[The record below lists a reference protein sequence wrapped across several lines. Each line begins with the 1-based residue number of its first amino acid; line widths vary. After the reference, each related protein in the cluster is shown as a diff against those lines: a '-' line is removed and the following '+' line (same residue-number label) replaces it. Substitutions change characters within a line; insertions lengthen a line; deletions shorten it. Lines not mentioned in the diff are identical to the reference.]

1 MAEEAKS
8 APTWALQ
15 TPSPVRTAAVQP
27 LHAFLYYSSKL
38 PPAQWLKTKQIYNLR
53 FWRSEVWKA
62 LFLQAARVGNRF
74 SKFPGFQGPPA
85 LLGLW
90 PLPPASEPV
99 LQCHTFP
106 QLFCPLPLPGTLVIG
121 PRWISQAPPASL
133 GQLIHNLDS
142 ICSLDSPLPCKVT
155 CS

>member
-85 LLGLW
+85 LLGLVA
-90 PLPPASEPV
+90 PSSSFRACVAVSHIPPTLLPSSTSWDPCDRA
-99 LQCHTFP
+99 QMDK
-106 QLFCPLPLPGTLVIG
+106 PGSSSVSG
-121 PRWISQAPPASL
+121 SADSQP
-133 GQLIHNLDS
+133 
-142 ICSLDSPLPCKVT
+142 
-155 CS
+155 